1 MPSIKID
8 NYDIFYEERKNSED
22 VLWNYVGL
30 RFLPNPKTRFHISGG
45 FYKDNGTFP
54 SENYLRIGF

>member
-22 VLWNYVGL
+22 VLLLLHGIPVDSSLWERVIKN
-30 RFLPNPKTRFHISGG
+30 I
-45 FYKDNGTFP
+45 DNKYRVIAP
-54 SENYLRIGF
+54 DIIGFG